1 MAAWEWRQERSE
13 SEPGSVIEVPGLPE
27 LFEQLCVAYPMLSRD
42 SVRRLLRLPP
52 QILAQTRDAAK
63 QAEPCP
69 KVGMPDGRT

>member
-27 LFEQLCVAYPMLSRD
+27 LFERLCVAYPTLSRD

-52 QILAQTRDAAK
+52 EILAQTGEATK
-63 QAEPCP
+63 PTEPYP
-69 KVGMPDGRT
+69 EGGMVEWRK